1 MRVPRAYAIVV
12 AAVSVWLEDKLE
24 KYLRLLQTTLP
35 LATNV
40 CQNPQAGAQNLWCAS
55 SDI

>member
-1 MRVPRAYAIVV
+1 MRLPMAYAIVV
-12 AAVSVWLEDKLE
+12 AAVSVWLDDRPL

-40 CQNPQAGAQNLWCAS
+40 YQNPHDGAQKRWCAS